1 MDVLLAGNTGYWTK
15 EALMLA
21 FPEDNVVICDS
32 EHEDA
37 RDGRIKWFKQ
47 PIISE
52 KFERLFMTYGFERV
66 VYFSRYLTNKQMDKG
81 ELDELRRVLYMSH
94 RTPIKQFVYVA
105 SDEILLDADT
115 SVSILYKSAEEICRY
130 YAANHS
136 IEFKIINIP
145 HLISGTYKEDFWC
158 RVFDKLEKREKVV
171 FDAARDEVADYLAVE
186 DLAVFLERLFDKWPI
201 EDAEPGV
208 ASIYLKSGAKITYGQ
223 IKDILL
229 CHYLKADISFKRSK
243 ITTHKIY
250 GPDIAR
256 NEYGWF
262 AKRDAAADMESYL
275 EAYRNLYYK
284 KPSFTEWLASK
295 IKLNSKFMMVV
306 ELILGAGFVELYN
319 NYASGSVQFRM
330 IDVRLIFVVLMS
342 TVYGTTVGGVAAV
355 MSIASLVWAYYRQ
368 GSNGLLIFYDPGNW
382 IPFILLLVTAAA
394 CGYVKQRKDEELA
407 FMRDENKTIGA
418 ENQFITQLYKEAME
432 YKDHYKQDLIGSRD
446 GFGRIFEV
454 VQRLSTT
461 VPEEIFAES
470 IPVME
475 DVLNNK
481 TIAIY
486 TINDP
491 SARFAR
497 LNVSSESISSS
508 LKKSINLEDYQ
519 EVLKVLDAN
528 DIWFNSEIE
537 EGFPT
542 YVAGIKADGAVS
554 VLIMIYHV
562 EYLQVNTYYT
572 NLIRILS
579 GLMENFIL
587 KAWEYQRA
595 VAEKTYI
602 EGTNITRTDYFRQQ
616 LEIQKDMAENR
627 LTSFRLFRILREDRS
642 LSEIDEMFRSKTR
655 NNDIIGLGDDGN
667 IYILASQVDENSQ
680 NIVLNRFLGM
690 GLNCDIVE
698 NMG

>member
-1 MDVLLAGNTGYWTK
+1 MDVLLAGNTAYWTK
-15 EALMLA
+15 DALMLA
-21 FPEDNVVICDS
+21 FPEDNVVICDTT
-32 EHEDA
+32 HEDA
-37 RDGRIKWFKQ
+37 KDGRIKWFQQ

-66 VYFSRYLTNKQMDKG
+66 VFFSRYLTDKQQDKG

-94 RTPIKQFVYVA
+94 RTAIKQFVYVA
-105 SDEILLDADT
+105 SDEILQDADT

-145 HLISGTYKEDFWC
+145 HLISGTYKDDFWC
-158 RVFDKLEKREKVV
+158 RIFDKLEKKEEIL
-171 FDAARDEVADYLAVE
+171 FDAAQDQIADYLDVE
-186 DLAVFLERLFDKWPI
+186 DLAVFLERLFDRWPI
-201 EDAEPGV
+201 EDSNPGV
-208 ASIYLKSGAKITYGQ
+208 ANIYLKSGAKTTFGQ
-223 IKDILL
+223 VKEVLL
-229 CHYLKADISFKRSK
+229 ANYPKADITFKRNK
-243 ITTHKIY
+243 ITSHKIY
-250 GPDIAR
+250 GPDVAR
-256 NEYGWF
+256 DEYGWF
-262 AKRDAAADMESYL
+262 AKKDAASDIESYL
-275 EAYRNLYYK
+275 QEYRNLYYK
-284 KPSFTEWLASK
+284 KPTLSERIAAR
-295 IKLNSKFMMVV
+295 IKLNSKFMMIV
-306 ELILGAGFVELYN
+306 ELIAGAGLVELYN

-330 IDVRLIFVVLMS
+330 IDVRLLFVVLMS
-342 TVYGTTVGGVAAV
+342 SVYGTTIGGIAAL
-355 MSIASLVWAYYRQ
+355 MSIASLVWAYYKQ

-382 IPFILLLVTAAA
+382 IPFILFLVAAA
-394 CGYVKQRKDEELA
+394 VCGNVKQRKDEETT
-407 FMRDENKTIGA
+407 FIKEENKAISA
-418 ENQFITQLYKEAME
+418 ENQFISQLYREAME

-497 LNVSSESISSS
+497 LNVSSEAISSS
-508 LKKSINLEDYQ
+508 LKKSINLEDYS
-519 EVLKVLDAN
+519 EVLQVLDRN
-528 DIWFNSEIE
+528 EIWFNSEIE

-542 YVAGIKADGAVS
+542 YVAGIKADNAVS

-562 EYLQVNTYYT
+562 EYLQVSTYYT

-579 GLMENFIL
+579 GLMENFII

-595 VAEKTYI
+595 VAEKTFI
-602 EGTNITRTDYFRQQ
+602 EGTNITRADYFRQQ

-627 LTSFRLFRILREDRS
+627 LTSFRLFRILREGRS
-642 LSEIDEMFRSKTR
+642 LAEIDEMFRSKTR

-667 IYILASQVDENSQ
+667 IYVLASQVDENSQ

-690 GLNCDIVE
+690 GLSCDIVE
-698 NMG
+698 NVG